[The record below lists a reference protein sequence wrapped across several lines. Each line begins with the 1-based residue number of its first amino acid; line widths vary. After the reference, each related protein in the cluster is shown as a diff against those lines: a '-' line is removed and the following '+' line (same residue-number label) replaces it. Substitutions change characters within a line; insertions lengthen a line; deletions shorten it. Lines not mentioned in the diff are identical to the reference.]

1 MIGVVAMGIHTY
13 FKSLTKLER
22 IERCPGEFMFERH
35 TVASHSFKVAQY
47 AQFLGTVEE
56 SKGTTINWKLLYEKA
71 LNHDYPE
78 IFIGDIKTPVKYWT
92 PETRMMLHKVEEGMI
107 EKFIETEFP
116 DEFKTIYR
124 EKLKEGKDDTV
135 EGMILAVADKVDQ
148 IYEAFAEIQKG
159 NTEPAFIEMYHDALI
174 IIKNINLHCVD
185 YFLKHVLTEM
195 VDEDMI
201 TTIDI
206 QKITE
211 EALK

>member
-1 MIGVVAMGIHTY
+1 MGIHTY

-47 AQFLGTVEE
+47 AQFLATVEE
-56 SKGTTINWKLLYEKA
+56 LNGTEINWKLLYEKA

-107 EKFIETEFP
+107 ANFIETEFP
-116 DEFKTIYR
+116 NQFKQIYR
-124 EKLKEGKDDTV
+124 DKLKEGKDQTV
-135 EGMILAVADKVDQ
+135 EGMILSVADKIDQ
-148 IYEAFAEIQKG
+148 LYEAFAEIQRG
-159 NTEPAFIEMYHDALI
+159 NTEPAFIEMYHDALV
-174 IIKNINLHCVD
+174 IIKNIKLSCVT
-185 YFLKHVLTEM
+185 YFLENVLNEL

-201 TTIDI
+201 TTVDI
-206 QKITE
+206 RKITD

>member
-1 MIGVVAMGIHTY
+1 MGIHTY

-47 AQFLGTVEE
+47 AQFLATVEE
-56 SKGTTINWKLLYEKA
+56 LNGTEINWKLLYEKA

-107 EKFIETEFP
+107 ANFIETEFP
-116 DEFKTIYR
+116 DQFKQIYR
-124 EKLKEGKDDTV
+124 DKLKEGKDQTV
-135 EGMILAVADKVDQ
+135 EGMILSVADKIDQ
-148 IYEAFAEIQKG
+148 LYEAFAEIQRG
-159 NTEPAFIEMYHDALI
+159 NTEPAFIEMYHDALV
-174 IIKNINLHCVD
+174 IIKNIKLSCVT
-185 YFLKHVLTEM
+185 YFLENILNEL

-201 TTIDI
+201 TTVDI
-206 QKITE
+206 RKITD